1 MNPKTLQSVWY
12 GSWGSMLDLDG
23 EALKA
28 LSSALTL
35 CDVTDAREAI
45 RFHSTPLAAQDHAMG
60 KHSANSGY
68 TIGPG
73 CHEDFPIHVGL
84 VRVAPDDYSPP
95 LRDKAEPL
103 IGYRSE
109 MDARIYSAKVGL
121 DNSAIMRE
129 RVGQGFDRLPPERI
143 FRQVS
148 TAEGRVISW
157 YMSPSPNYWVVSES
171 EVLVG
176 CEGEVHR
183 TISPV
188 NFYRRAESFAS
199 FNADA
204 TIPFVEEGR
213 RDSLTLKLWPEA
225 NRLEPDQTG
234 GRTKWRI
241 TEPDSLGVTHEFEF
255 WISAR
260 GTSRDDRVIE
270 TGFSGANFRSLQMIE
285 ANAWE
290 YSSPSTGKSLRER
303 GRFLEALRLRLDQ
316 SSGVKGMVES
326 AVAGVVEQRG

>member
-1 MNPKTLQSVWY
+1 MKPKNLQSAWH
-12 GSWGSMLDLDG
+12 GSWGSMLDG

-28 LSSALTL
+28 LSRGLAG

-45 RFHSTPLAAQDHAMG
+45 RFHSTPLAVHDHAWG
-60 KHSANSGY
+60 KHPANSGY

-73 CHEDFPIHVGL
+73 CYEDFPIHVGL
-84 VRVAPDDYSPP
+84 LRVAPDDYSPP

-103 IGYRSE
+103 LGYRGE
-109 MDARIYSAKVGL
+109 MDARIYCAKVGL

-129 RVGQGFDRLPPERI
+129 RVGQGFDKLPPTRN

-157 YMSPSPNYWVVSES
+157 YMSPSPNYWVVTES

-188 NFYRRAESFAS
+188 NFYQRPESFAS
-199 FNADA
+199 FSADA
-204 TIPFVEEGR
+204 TVPYVEEER

-225 NRLEPDQTG
+225 IRLEPDQAG

-241 TEPDSLGVTHEFEF
+241 TQADLLGVTHEFDF
-255 WISAR
+255 WISTQ
-260 GTSRDDRVIE
+260 GTSRNDQVIE
-270 TGFSGANFRSLQMIE
+270 TGLSGANFRSLQMVE

-290 YSSPSTGKSLRER
+290 YSSPSTKNSLREC
-303 GRFLEALRLRLDQ
+303 GRFLEALRSRLDR
-316 SSGVKGMVES
+316 SGGVKSMVEN
-326 AVAGVVEQRG
+326 AVAGVVREQG